1 MADRFTQLLDLTESR
16 GSHSKS
22 GNLQSR
28 MNNTMDDVA
37 TATFRTF
44 FRMVMFKKFHSHVCL
59 IIIIYSKTPS
69 SDRIKTPPPRR

>member
-16 GSHSKS
+16 SSHSKS

-44 FRMVMFKKFHSHVCL
+44 FRMVMFKKFRLKPKARC
-59 IIIIYSKTPS
+59 IC
-69 SDRIKTPPPRR
+69 

>member
-1 MADRFTQLLDLTESR
+1 MADRFTQLLDLTESC

-44 FRMVMFKKFHSHVCL
+44 FRMVMLKKFHSQVCV
-59 IIIIYSKTPS
+59 
-69 SDRIKTPPPRR
+69 